1 MKNKKLKNWSIGI
14 FHFTFGQ
21 IVYWSGSVKEA
32 NFKES
37 D

>member
-1 MKNKKLKNWSIGI
+1 MKNKRLQNWSKGI

-21 IVYWSGSVKEA
+21 IVCWSGRVKEA